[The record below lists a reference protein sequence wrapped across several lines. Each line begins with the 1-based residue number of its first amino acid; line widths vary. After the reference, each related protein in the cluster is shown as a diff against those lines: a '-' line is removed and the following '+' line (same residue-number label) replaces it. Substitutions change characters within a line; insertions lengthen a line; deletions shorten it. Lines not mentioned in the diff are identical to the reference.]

1 MARCAVR
8 TAQVTVPLTARRRR
22 YHSARYVKGPPQ
34 VHPRSI
40 RDQRKLAR
48 TGRLE
53 GRFTR
58 GRSLHPAAHPAT
70 RQARPAAQRG
80 QTKAIPASSSV
91 PATSGGSYGPSVGQT
106 LEPPVILPESDG
118 LLTEKLRPLE
128 IKEQAVR
135 RTARFRSSPRFR
147 PLYVRAQ
154 LETAGLPWTLR
165 DLTAPKAPA
174 RETGKTQLTGYLRRW
189 WKVLG
194 SNQRRLSR
202 RFYRALPGIATQA
215 IHLHEHRP
223 GASRPMRST
232 APQPKPDPHVQSC
245 PAGADGSRDDS
256 SVALPDRSGPACQ
269 GAALP
274 YPISPTGAG
283 R

>member
-1 MARCAVR
+1 VAGRC
-8 TAQVTVPLTARRRR
+8 
-22 YHSARYVKGPPQ
+22 
-34 VHPRSI
+34 
-40 RDQRKLAR
+40 
-48 TGRLE
+48 
-53 GRFTR
+53 
-58 GRSLHPAAHPAT
+58 T
-70 RQARPAAQRG
+70 RQPIRRPGRHGPAAQRG
-80 QTKAIPASSSV
+80 QRFGERLAS
-91 PATSGGSYGPSVGQT
+91 A
-106 LEPPVILPESDG
+106 
-118 LLTEKLRPLE
+118 
-128 IKEQAVR
+128 
-135 RTARFRSSPRFR
+135 SSPRAILLKCTAGRVHDRGFR

-165 DLTAPKAPA
+165 DLTAPKATA

-232 APQPKPDPHVQSC
+232 APQPKSDPDVQSC